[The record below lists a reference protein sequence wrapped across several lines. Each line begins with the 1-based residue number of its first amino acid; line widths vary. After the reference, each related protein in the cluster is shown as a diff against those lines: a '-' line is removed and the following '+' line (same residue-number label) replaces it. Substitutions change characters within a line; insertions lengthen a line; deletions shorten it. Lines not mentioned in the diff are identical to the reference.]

1 MLRVTARALARLRPP
16 FPSLPIQTKP
26 RATRRF
32 QNPPAVSSTNPF
44 FACTPPPSLPPPRPY
59 LYAPIPSRFLLP
71 ASRSNWVGL
80 GVRVGV
86 VCTGVV
92 ARCFV
97 LLVRKEER
105 RGRGSKRGGR
115 WRRSGSSRSSRT
127 CRRILPPPAAQVVS
141 VLHAQPLVLLPLYF
155 FIFSFLKFPSWEIS
169 CALGHV
175 RDAGLRA

>member
-1 MLRVTARALARLRPP
+1 
-16 FPSLPIQTKP
+16 
-26 RATRRF
+26 
-32 QNPPAVSSTNPF
+32 
-44 FACTPPPSLPPPRPY
+44 
-59 LYAPIPSRFLLP
+59 
-71 ASRSNWVGL
+71 L

-127 CRRILPPPAAQVVS
+127 CRRILPPPAAQAQSRKICSTGKRRLWVHQIAHTLAAS
-141 VLHAQPLVLLPLYF
+141 FWSQFTSLQTTHSNRPRYKHAISLFLCFGHSLEGVHKITAH
-155 FIFSFLKFPSWEIS
+155 FIFN
-169 CALGHV
+169 
-175 RDAGLRA
+175 